1 MCGFAGLLLDQG
13 TTIDDTLLT
22 SMGQAIVH
30 RGPDSAGNWISNEG
44 NIGLVHQRLAIQDLS
59 EHGHQPMHSSGGR
72 YVIAFN
78 GEVYNFKTLASELEA
93 LGHRFNG
100 HSDTEVLLAAFEQ
113 WGIVDSLPRFA
124 GMFAIAVI
132 DLDER
137 QLTLARD
144 RLGEKPLYYGWTDQG
159 LGFASELKSLREW
172 PAFQPTINRDALTL
186 LLRHNF
192 IPAPHSIYE
201 HVYKLM
207 PASYIQFSLDNPSQ
221 RPQSKCY
228 WNLDDCFH
236 DELVGSVE
244 NLADKIEQQLSDV
257 IAEQMIADTTL
268 GAFLSG
274 GVDSSTVVAL
284 MQQQSTKPVKTFS
297 IGFNEKGYN
306 EAEFAKQ
313 VATHLG
319 TDHTELYVNAE
330 NSLEVVDKLS
340 SFYDEPFADSSQI
353 PTLLLAEMTKKHV
366 TVSLSGDGG
375 DELFCGYTRY
385 PSFVNG
391 WIRSNKPLRKTRN
404 KLLFSLPDSILAQ
417 AAKAIAPGM
426 KNKALSDIQ
435 WRFARDR
442 GLVESNNL
450 ADYYRHAVSYWRQP
464 ESIVKGAKQP
474 DYALTHS
481 CAEHIAKDPLKELM
495 WRDLN
500 WYLPDDILTK
510 VDRAAMAHS
519 LETRVPMLDHRFVE
533 LALKINTATN
543 LKAGVGKQVLRK
555 VLFRHVPREL
565 IDRPKQGFAV
575 PIAEW
580 LRGPL
585 KAWAEKLLDKE
596 KMLVQGF
603 FNPEPIHQAW
613 LSHLKSDEN
622 YAYELWGV
630 LMFQAWYETYHG

>member
-1 MCGFAGLLLDQG
+1 MCGFAGLLLNRG
-13 TTIDDTLLT
+13 AGVDDTLLS
-22 SMGQAIVH
+22 SMGAAITH
-30 RGPDSAGNWISNEG
+30 RGPDSSGNWISNDG
-44 NIGLVHQRLAIQDLS
+44 SIGLVHQRLAIQDLS
-59 EHGHQPMHSSGGR
+59 EHGHQPMHSKNSR

-78 GEVYNFKTLASELEA
+78 GEVYNFKVLAEELESH
-93 LGHRFNG
+93 GHSFNG

-113 WGIVDSLPRFA
+113 WGIAKSLPRFA
-124 GMFAIAVI
+124 GMFAIAVV
-132 DLDER
+132 DLEER

-144 RLGEKPLYYGWTDQG
+144 RLGEKPLYYGWTEQG

-172 PAFQPTINRDALTL
+172 PAFKPEINRDSLTL

-192 IPAPHSIYE
+192 IPAPHTIYE
-201 HVYKLM
+201 DVYKLM
-207 PASYIQFSLDNPSQ
+207 PASYIQFSLDNPTEHPESS
-221 RPQSKCY
+221 RY
-228 WNLDDCFH
+228 WSLDDCFKT
-236 DELVGSVE
+236 EISGSVSE
-244 NLADKIEQQLSDV
+244 LADKVEKQLADV
-257 IAEQMIADTTL
+257 ISEQMIADTSL

-284 MQQQSTKPVKTFS
+284 MQKQSSKPVKTFS

-313 VATHLG
+313 VAKHLG
-319 TDHTELYVNAE
+319 TEHTELYVNAE
-330 NSLEVVDKLS
+330 DSLNVVDKLPEL
-340 SFYDEPFADSSQI
+340 YDEPFADSSQI

-391 WIRSNKPLRKTRN
+391 WLKSNEPLRKIRN
-404 KLLFSLPDSILAQ
+404 KILFSLPNSILAR
-417 AAKAIAPGM
+417 AAKTLAPGM
-426 KNKALSDIQ
+426 KSKSINDIE
-435 WRFARDR
+435 WRFVRDR
-442 GLVESNNL
+442 GLVDSRNL
-450 ADYYRHAVSYWRQP
+450 ADYYKHAVSYWRKP
-464 ESIVKGAKQP
+464 ESIVRQSKEP
-474 DYALTHS
+474 DYALTKG
-481 CAEHIAKDPLKELM
+481 CPEDIAKDPLKELM

-533 LALKINTATN
+533 LALKIDTATN
-543 LKAGVGKQVLRK
+543 LKAGVGKQVLRE

-585 KAWAEKLLDKE
+585 KSWAEKLLNKDKMS
-596 KMLVQGF
+596 KQGF
-603 FNPEPIHQAW
+603 FNPERIHQAW
-613 LSHLKSDEN
+613 SSHLTGEEN

-630 LMFQAWYETYHG
+630 LMFQAWYEKYHG